1 MLRLHLEKMILF
13 VQEIDKQSNLLNIT
27 ITIPLSSL
35 YYTTVVTIVEL
46 VLSQEVELMVVG
58 APEKKQMRPER

>member
-1 MLRLHLEKMILF
+1 MILF

-35 YYTTVVTIVEL
+35 YYTTVATIVEL
-46 VLSQEVELMVVG
+46 VVLKRLMLEHLKRSKCVLKGKPTV
-58 APEKKQMRPER
+58 